1 MRIAVPREQQQ
12 GEARVALT
20 PESVKKLVAAGA
32 EIGVET
38 GAGVRAGFPD
48 ADYQTA
54 GASLM
59 SRADLLPEADIL
71 AVRESA

>member
-1 MRIAVPREQQQ
+1 MRIAVPREKQP

-32 EIGVET
+32 EVGIET
-38 GAGVRAGFPD
+38 GAGVHAGFPD

-54 GASLM
+54 GASVMARSICCLQPM
-59 SRADLLPEADIL
+59 CWPA
-71 AVRESA
+71 